1 MISREDSI
9 KTNVKQESFE
19 QPWTK
24 PQKVCKLSSWHQYL
38 LNTVIVKLAVDL
50 CEILVREKQE
60 DE

>member
-9 KTNVKQESFE
+9 RSNVKQESFE
-19 QPWTK
+19 QHWTK
-24 PQKVCKLSSWHQYL
+24 PHQVCKLSSWHQYL

-50 CEILVREKQE
+50 CEILVREDQE